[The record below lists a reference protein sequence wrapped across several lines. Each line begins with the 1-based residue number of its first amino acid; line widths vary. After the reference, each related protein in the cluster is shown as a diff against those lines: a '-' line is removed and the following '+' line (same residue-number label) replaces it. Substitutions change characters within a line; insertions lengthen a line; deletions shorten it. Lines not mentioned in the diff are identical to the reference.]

1 MARKTVGKSS
11 AAGHNLRGMAFACQ
25 GRLLVQPTALALPG
39 HQEIPMIYGLTYL
52 GVIHTAIS
60 LVAVAAALIAFFRD
74 KEIIAAST
82 LGKVYIWTTVL
93 TCLTGFGIFQHGGFG
108 KPHAL
113 GIITLLV
120 LGIAWVAGTTK
131 VLGRASAYVE
141 TLSYSITFLFH
152 MIPAITE
159 TSTRLPLGAPLL
171 PNAEAPELKAATG
184 VLLLLYIIGATL
196 QVRRIRARNAAQ
208 AVSLPGSAAV

>member
-1 MARKTVGKSS
+1 
-11 AAGHNLRGMAFACQ
+11 
-25 GRLLVQPTALALPG
+25 
-39 HQEIPMIYGLTYL
+39 MIYGLTYL

-60 LVAVAAALIAFFRD
+60 LVAVAAAVIAFFRD
-74 KEIIAAST
+74 REIIAAST
-82 LGKVYIWTTVL
+82 LGKVYIWATVV

-131 VLGRASAYVE
+131 VLGRASPYVE
-141 TLSYSITFLFH
+141 TLGYSINFLFH

-171 PNAEAPELKAATG
+171 PNADAPELKAATG
-184 VLLLLYIIGATL
+184 VLLLIYVIGAVL
-196 QVRRIRARNAAQ
+196 QARRIRARHAAQ
-208 AVSLPGSAAV
+208 AVPLPGSAAAG

>member
-1 MARKTVGKSS
+1 
-11 AAGHNLRGMAFACQ
+11 
-25 GRLLVQPTALALPG
+25 
-39 HQEIPMIYGLTYL
+39 MIYGLTYL
-52 GVIHTAIS
+52 GAIHTAIS

-82 LGKVYIWTTVL
+82 LGKVYIWTTIF

-120 LGIAWVAGTTK
+120 LGIAWVAGNTQ

-141 TLSYSITFLFH
+141 TLSYSITFVFH

-171 PNAEAPELKAATG
+171 PNADAPELKVATG
-184 VLLLLYIIGATL
+184 VLLLIYAVGAAF
-196 QVRRIRARNAAQ
+196 QVRRIRARNSAQ
-208 AVSLPGSAAV
+208 AGTLPGSAAAS

>member
-1 MARKTVGKSS
+1 M
-11 AAGHNLRGMAFACQ
+11 L
-25 GRLLVQPTALALPG
+25 
-39 HQEIPMIYGLTYL
+39 GLTSL
-52 GVIHTAIS
+52 GLVHTAIS
-60 LVAVAAALIAFFRD
+60 LLALAAGIAALLNYRHILW
-74 KEIIAAST
+74 ST
-82 LGKVYIWTTVL
+82 SAGKAYVVATIL

-141 TLSYSITFLFH
+141 TLSYSITFVFH

-171 PNAEAPELKAATG
+171 PNADAPELKAATG
-184 VLLLLYIIGATL
+184 VLLLLYVIGAVF
-196 QVRRIRARNAAQ
+196 QVRRIRVRNAAQ
-208 AVSLPGSAAV
+208 AGALPGSVAAS

>member
-1 MARKTVGKSS
+1 
-11 AAGHNLRGMAFACQ
+11 
-25 GRLLVQPTALALPG
+25 
-39 HQEIPMIYGLTYL
+39 MIYGLTYL
-52 GVIHTAIS
+52 GVAHTLIS

-82 LGKVYIWTTVL
+82 LGRVYIWTTVL
-93 TCLTGFGIFQHGGFG
+93 TCLTAFGIFQHGGFG

-113 GIITLLV
+113 GVITLLV
-120 LGIAWVAGTTK
+120 LGIAWVAGNTK

-171 PNAEAPELKAATG
+171 PNADAPELKVVTG
-184 VLLLLYIIGATL
+184 VLLLLYIIGAAL
-196 QVRRIRARNAAQ
+196 QVRRIRARHAAQ
-208 AVSLPGSAAV
+208 AVPLPGSAAA

>member
-1 MARKTVGKSS
+1 MV
-11 AAGHNLRGMAFACQ
+11 F
-25 GRLLVQPTALALPG
+25 
-39 HQEIPMIYGLTYL
+39 GLTYL

-60 LVAVAAALIAFFRD
+60 LVAVATALIAFVRD

-82 LGKVYIWTTVL
+82 LGKVYIWTTIF

-120 LGIAWVAGTTK
+120 LGIASVAGNTK

-141 TLSYSITFLFH
+141 TLSYSITFVFH

-171 PNAEAPELKAATG
+171 PNADAPELKAATG
-184 VLLLLYIIGATL
+184 VLLLLYVMAAML
-196 QVRRIRARNAAQ
+196 QVRRIRAQNAAKAAQ
-208 AVSLPGSAAV
+208 ASALPGSVAAS